1 MLYEIKGFA
10 MIFIAEYGRILFLR
24 ILSGIILDLKQQL
37 ETDICADKVNNP

>member
-10 MIFIAEYGRILFLR
+10 MIFILR